1 MSLNEKQVV
10 LRIERLT
17 IRDLRQWVRAGWVLP
32 AQGEA
37 GPVFDELDVAR
48 LRLICDLRKD
58 MSLPA
63 DAMPVVLTLLDRL
76 HAARRSLRTLGAAL
90 DSQPDELRQ
99 AVLEACRQL
108 HERDNG

>member
-1 MSLNEKQVV
+1 MSYDEKTVV

-17 IRDLRQWVRAGWVLP
+17 IRDLRQWVRAGWVIP
-32 AQGEA
+32 AQGES
-37 GPVFDELDVAR
+37 GPVFDDLDVAR

-76 HAARRSLRTLGAAL
+76 HNTRRHLKALSAAVDR
-90 DSQPDELRQ
+90 QPDDMRR
-99 AVLEACRQL
+99 AVLSMYRAL
-108 HERDNG
+108 HDSGEN